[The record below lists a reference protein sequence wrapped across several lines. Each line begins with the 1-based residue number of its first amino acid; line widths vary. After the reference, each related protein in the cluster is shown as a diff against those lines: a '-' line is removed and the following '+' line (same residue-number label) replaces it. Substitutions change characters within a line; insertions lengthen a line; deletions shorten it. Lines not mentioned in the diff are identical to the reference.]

1 MNCFGC
7 AADFMNSALL
17 TFKACM
23 LTSLTYRAAQL
34 LRLERN
40 GRLERRFF
48 FGRADKD
55 ELEYRI
61 YVLGSQEAELTAD
74 GLVDIL
80 KVALVVC
87 RDDDGLDPG
96 AQRAMVFS
104 RSPPIGRTRPRR
116 VISPVMAT
124 SRRAG
129 RPDSAEMSA
138 TVTVMPADGRPSGQ
152 RPPGSGYGYPCFYRN
167 PDRCRALSRGC
178 GYR

>member
-1 MNCFGC
+1 MLLFMNCFGC

-17 TFKACM
+17 TFNAGM

-34 LRLERN
+34 LRVERN

-87 RDDDGLDPG
+87 RDDDGLGPG
-96 AQRAMVFS
+96 AQRA
-104 RSPPIGRTRPRR
+104 RARAPRR
-116 VISPVMAT
+116 
-124 SRRAG
+124 RRGAPRGG
-129 RPDSAEMSA
+129 RAA
-138 TVTVMPADGRPSGQ
+138 RRRP
-152 RPPGSGYGYPCFYRN
+152 F
-167 PDRCRALSRGC
+167 RAR
-178 GYR
+178 